1 MSTKHVQVTRRQTTD
16 AIMTTL
22 NNDTM
27 DYTGTENLLR
37 LLLIEKN
44 LSSDLRHEINE
55 KAKMFLNGL
64 TDDVGELLCF
74 ELDDE
79 EHSEDDIRTLVQCV
93 PGALSLTDDFGGF
106 PII

>member
-1 MSTKHVQVTRRQTTD
+1 
-16 AIMTTL
+16 
-22 NNDTM
+22 
-27 DYTGTENLLR
+27 
-37 LLLIEKN
+37 
-44 LSSDLRHEINE
+44 
-55 KAKMFLNGL
+55 MFLNGL